1 MPGWFRPFAGRA
13 IVFQSKW
20 DNSRTLGFIGWLNMG
35 FWWRPLGV
43 LASVMLVA
51 LLLWAD
57 SGWVAALAFL
67 AGIQAFVMLRRLL
80 QEYRLSRWLENP
92 DEVEPPD
99 ATGTWG
105 DIFYRLDKLQRRQRA
120 SRSELTNALEQFEH
134 AAQAVPDGMVILN
147 RSDQIEWCNPA
158 SRKYLGLD
166 CERDRGQF
174 IRYLL
179 RQAPFLEFLD
189 AADYSQ
195 RLVCKSP
202 INREVSLSMQLVPFG
217 AAQKL
222 LVARDITDLERV
234 DAMRRD
240 FIANVSHELRTPLT
254 VVGGFVET
262 LADETNLS
270 AEESRRY
277 FDLMLDHT
285 RRMQRLL
292 DDLLTLS
299 QLESDDHALKEAP
312 IDVKEL
318 AGALKSDAESLSRG
332 RHTVRLQ
339 LESSAGLKGNVQEIR
354 SALSNLV
361 SNAVRYT
368 PDGGEITL
376 TWREQG
382 DEGVFAVTDTGE
394 GIAPEHIPRL
404 TERFYRVDRSRSR
417 ETGGTGLGLAIVKH
431 VLTRHG
437 ARLDIRSVPS
447 KGSTFAVVFPAQR
460 VQRPKAP
467 EGDNVIPF
475 REREQAAG

>member
-1 MPGWFRPFAGRA
+1 
-13 IVFQSKW
+13 
-20 DNSRTLGFIGWLNMG
+20 MG

-43 LASVMLVA
+43 LASVLLVA
-51 LLLWAD
+51 LFLWAGW
-57 SGWVAALAFL
+57 GWVAALGFL

-80 QEYRLSRWLENP
+80 QEFRLSRWLENP

-105 DIFYRLDKLQRRQRA
+105 DIFYRLQKLQRRQKA
-120 SRSELTNALEQFEH
+120 SRGQLTTALEQFEN
-134 AAQAVPDGMVILN
+134 AAMAVPDAMIILN
-147 RSDQIEWCNPA
+147 GNEQIEWCNPA
-158 SRKYLGLD
+158 SRTYMGLD

-174 IRYLL
+174 VRYLL
-179 RQAPFLEFLD
+179 RQAHFLDFLD
-189 AADYSQ
+189 AADYSR

-202 INREVSLSMQLVPFG
+202 IDREVTLSMQLVPFG
-217 AAQKL
+217 EGKKL

-262 LADETNLS
+262 LADAPDLPAS
-270 AEESRRY
+270 ESRRY

-292 DDLLTLS
+292 DDLLILS
-299 QLESDDHALKEAP
+299 RLESAEHMLKDEP
-312 IDVKEL
+312 VDVAGL
-318 AGALKSDAESLSRG
+318 AQSLKAEAESLSRG
-332 RHTVRLQ
+332 RHRVNLAVDSR
-339 LESSAGLKGNVQEIR
+339 AWLKGNLQEIR
-354 SALSNLV
+354 SALGNLV

-376 TWREQG
+376 AWRERNG
-382 DEGVFAVTDTGE
+382 EGVFSVADTGE
-394 GIAPEHIPRL
+394 GIAAEHIPRL

-437 ARLDIRSVPS
+437 ARLEIQSIPG
-447 KGSTFAVVFPAQR
+447 KGSTFAAIFPAQR
-460 VQRPKAP
+460 LLAAP
-467 EGDNVIPF
+467 TSATVIPF
-475 REREQAAG
+475 PAQDQAAAG

>member
-1 MPGWFRPFAGRA
+1 
-13 IVFQSKW
+13 
-20 DNSRTLGFIGWLNMG
+20 MG

-43 LASVMLVA
+43 LAGVLLVA
-51 LLLWAD
+51 AMIWSAAD
-57 SGWVAALAFL
+57 AAAALGFL
-67 AGIQAFVMLRRLL
+67 AGIQALVMLRRLW
-80 QEYRLSRWLENP
+80 QEFRLARWLENP
-92 DEVEPPD
+92 DEVSPPD

-105 DIFYRLDKLQRRQRA
+105 DIFYRLEKLQRRQKA
-120 SRSELTNALEQFEH
+120 SRSELSDALEQFEH
-134 AAQAVPDGMVILN
+134 AAMAVPDGMVILS

-166 CERDRGQF
+166 CQRDRGQF
-174 IRYLL
+174 VRYLL
-179 RQAPFLEFLD
+179 RQANFLEFLD
-189 AADYSQ
+189 ASDYSR

-202 INREVSLSMQLVPFG
+202 INCETILSLQLVPFG
-217 AAQKL
+217 EAQKL
-222 LVARDITDLERV
+222 LVARDITELERV

-262 LADETNLS
+262 LADAPALPREDTQ
-270 AEESRRY
+270 RY
-277 FDLMLDHT
+277 YELMLDNT

-299 QLESDDHALKEAP
+299 RLESADNSLKEERVNLPEMVRSLESEAQ
-312 IDVKEL
+312 
-318 AGALKSDAESLSRG
+318 SLSRG
-332 RHTVRLQ
+332 RHAVHLR
-339 LESSAGLKGNVQEIR
+339 LESARWVKGATQELR

-368 PDGGEITL
+368 PAGGEITL
-376 TWREQG
+376 AWSDRG
-382 DEGVFAVTDTGE
+382 DEAVFSVTDTGE
-394 GIAPEHIPRL
+394 GIAAEHIPRL

-437 ARLDIRSVPS
+437 ARLEVQSIPG
-447 KGSTFAVVFPAQR
+447 KGSTFSVVFPAPRIEQAD
-460 VQRPKAP
+460 AP
-467 EGDNVIPF
+467 EQARIIPF

>member
-1 MPGWFRPFAGRA
+1 
-13 IVFQSKW
+13 
-20 DNSRTLGFIGWLNMG
+20 MG

-43 LASVMLVA
+43 LAGVMLVA
-51 LLLWAD
+51 LLLLAG

-67 AGIQAFVMLRRLL
+67 TGIQAFVMLRRLL

-92 DEVEPPD
+92 DEVDPPD

-105 DIFYRLDKLQRRQRA
+105 DIFYRLDKLQRRQRV
-120 SRSELTNALEQFEH
+120 SRCELTNALEQFEH

-179 RQAPFLEFLD
+179 RQANFLEFLD
-189 AADYSQ
+189 AVDYSK

-202 INREVSLSMQLVPFG
+202 INREVTVSLQLVPFG
-217 AAQKL
+217 ASQKL

-262 LADETNLS
+262 LADVPDLPAT
-270 AEESRRY
+270 ESKRY

-285 RRMQRLL
+285 RRMQHLL

-299 QLESDDHALKEAP
+299 QLESDDHALKDDAP
-312 IDVKEL
+312 INVHEL

-332 RHTVRLQ
+332 RHNIQ
-339 LESSAGLKGNVQEIR
+339 LKLDSQAGLKGNLQEVR
-354 SALSNLV
+354 SALGNLV

-368 PDGGEITL
+368 PDGGKITL
-376 TWREQG
+376 AWREQG
-382 DEGVFAVTDTGE
+382 DEGVFSVTDTGE

-437 ARLDIRSVPS
+437 ARLEIQSIPG
-447 KGSTFAVVFPAQR
+447 KGSTFSVAFPAQR
-460 VQRPKAP
+460 VQRPGAS
-467 EGDNVIPF
+467 DNGKVIPF
-475 REREQAAG
+475 PEREQAVG

>member
-1 MPGWFRPFAGRA
+1 
-13 IVFQSKW
+13 
-20 DNSRTLGFIGWLNMG
+20 MG

-43 LASVMLVA
+43 LASVTLVA
-51 LLLWAD
+51 LILWAG
-57 SGWVAALAFL
+57 SGWVAALGFL
-67 AGIQAFVMLRRLL
+67 AGIQAFVMLRRLW

-92 DEVEPPD
+92 DEVEPPH

-105 DIFYRLDKLQRRQRA
+105 DIFYRLQKLQRRQKA

-147 RSDQIEWCNPA
+147 GNEQIEWCNPA

-166 CERDRGQF
+166 SERDRGQF

-179 RQAPFLEFLD
+179 RQAQFLDFLD
-189 AADYSQ
+189 AADYSR

-202 INREVSLSMQLVPFG
+202 INREVTLSLQLVPFG
-217 AAQKL
+217 EGKKL
-222 LVARDITDLERV
+222 LVARDITELERV

-262 LADETNLS
+262 LADAPALPAS
-270 AEESRRY
+270 ESQRY

-285 RRMQRLL
+285 RRMQHLL

-299 QLESDDHALKEAP
+299 RLESPDHTVKDDAVNVP
-312 IDVKEL
+312 EL
-318 AGALKSDAESLSRG
+318 ARVLTSEAESLSRG
-332 RHTVRLQ
+332 RHRVSLQ
-339 LESSAGLKGNVQEIR
+339 LESSAWLKGNLQEIR
-354 SALSNLV
+354 SALGNLV

-368 PDGGEITL
+368 PAGGEITL
-376 TWREQG
+376 AWRERDG
-382 DEGVFAVTDTGE
+382 EGVFSVTDTGE
-394 GIAPEHIPRL
+394 GISAEHIPRL

-437 ARLDIRSVPS
+437 ARLDIQSIPG
-447 KGSTFAVVFPAQR
+447 KGSTFSAVFPAQR
-460 VQRPKAP
+460 VQSSSVP
-467 EGDNVIPF
+467 ETGKVIAFP
-475 REREQAAG
+475 EREQAVG

>member
-1 MPGWFRPFAGRA
+1 
-13 IVFQSKW
+13 
-20 DNSRTLGFIGWLNMG
+20 MG
-35 FWWRPLGV
+35 FWWRPLSV

-51 LLLWAD
+51 LILWAG
-57 SGWVAALAFL
+57 SGWVAALGFL
-67 AGIQAFVMLRRLL
+67 AGIQAFVMLRRLW

-92 DEVEPPD
+92 DEVDPPD

-105 DIFYRLDKLQRRQRA
+105 DIFYRLDKLQRRQRV

-147 RSDQIEWCNPA
+147 GSDQIEWCNPA
-158 SRKYLGLD
+158 SRKYMGLD

-179 RQAPFLEFLD
+179 RQAHFLAFLD
-189 AADYSQ
+189 EADYSK

-202 INREVSLSMQLVPFG
+202 LNRETTLSLQLVPFG
-217 AAQKL
+217 VSQKL

-262 LADETNLS
+262 LADSHDLP

-299 QLESDDHALKEAP
+299 RLESDEQTQKDTAINVHELAEALKA
-312 IDVKEL
+312 
-318 AGALKSDAESLSRG
+318 DADSLSRG
-332 RHTVRLQ
+332 RHQVRLQ
-339 LESSAGLKGNVQEIR
+339 LDSDAGLKGNMQEIR
-354 SALSNLV
+354 SALGNLV

-368 PDGGEITL
+368 PEGGNITL
-376 TWREQG
+376 AWRDQNG
-382 DEGVFAVTDTGE
+382 EGVFSVADTGE

-437 ARLDIRSVPS
+437 ARLDIQSIPG
-447 KGSTFAVVFPAQR
+447 KGSTFSVVFPAQR
-460 VQRPKAP
+460 IQPASAP
-467 EGDNVIPF
+467 AGDNVIPF

>member
-1 MPGWFRPFAGRA
+1 M
-13 IVFQSKW
+13 
-20 DNSRTLGFIGWLNMG
+20 MG

-51 LLLWAD
+51 LLLWAA
-57 SGWVAALAFL
+57 SGLVAALGFL
-67 AGIQAFVMLRRLL
+67 AGIQAFVMLRRLW
-80 QEYRLSRWLENP
+80 QEFRLARWLENP
-92 DEVEPPD
+92 DAVEAPD

-105 DIFYRLDKLQRRQRA
+105 DIFYRLEKLQRRQRA

-147 RSDQIEWCNPA
+147 GSEQIEWCNPA
-158 SRKYLGLD
+158 SRNYMGLD
-166 CERDRGQF
+166 AERDRGQF

-179 RQAPFLEFLD
+179 RQANFLEFLD
-189 AADYSQ
+189 AADYSR

-202 INREVSLSMQLVPFG
+202 INRELTLSMQLVPFG
-217 AAQKL
+217 EGKKL
-222 LVARDITDLERV
+222 LVARDVTELERV

-262 LADETNLS
+262 LADAPELPP
-270 AEESRRY
+270 AESRRY

-285 RRMQRLL
+285 RRMQHLL

-299 QLESDDHALKEAP
+299 RLESEEHILKDETVDVTELARALKTE
-312 IDVKEL
+312 
-318 AGALKSDAESLSRG
+318 AESLSRG
-332 RHTVRLQ
+332 RHQVSLKI
-339 LESSAGLKGNVQEIR
+339 ESSASLKGNLQEIR
-354 SALSNLV
+354 SALANLV

-368 PDGGEITL
+368 AAGDEITL
-376 TWREQG
+376 AWREHNG
-382 DEGVFAVTDTGE
+382 EGIFSVTDTGE
-394 GIAPEHIPRL
+394 GIAAEHIPRL
-404 TERFYRVDRSRSR
+404 TERFYRIDRSRSR

-437 ARLDIRSVPS
+437 ARLDIQSTPG
-447 KGSTFAVVFPAQR
+447 KGSTFSAIFPVARIQ
-460 VQRPKAP
+460 QSSPP
-467 EGDNVIPF
+467 ESGKVIPF